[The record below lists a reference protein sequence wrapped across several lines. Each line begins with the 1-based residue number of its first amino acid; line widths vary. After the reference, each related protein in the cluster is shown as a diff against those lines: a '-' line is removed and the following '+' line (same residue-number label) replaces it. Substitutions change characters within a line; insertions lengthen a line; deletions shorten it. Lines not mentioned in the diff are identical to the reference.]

1 MPFGSE
7 AQRAY
12 FNANRAKL
20 EAQGVNVDEWNSASE
35 GMKLPLRSRASAASA
50 KRTGKPKI
58 KPKRNAA
65 GYVPLTDLGM

>member
-1 MPFGSE
+1 MPFKSE

-35 GMKLPLRSRASAASA
+35 GLNLPARI
-50 KRTGKPKI
+50 KPKG
-58 KPKRNAA
+58 KLRPKRNAA

>member
-1 MPFGSE
+1 MPYKSQ
-7 AQRAY
+7 AQEDY

-35 GMKLPLRSRASAASA
+35 GMKLPQ
-50 KRTGKPKI
+50 RTGKPKI
-58 KPKRNAA
+58 KARRNAA

>member
-1 MPFGSE
+1 MPYKSQ
-7 AQRAY
+7 AQQAY

-35 GMKLPLRSRASAASA
+35 GMKLPNRIGKPKAKA
-50 KRTGKPKI
+50 KRT
-58 KPKRNAA
+58 AA

>member
-1 MPFGSE
+1 MPYKSQ
-7 AQRAY
+7 AQQAY
-12 FNANRAKL
+12 FNANRDKL

-35 GMKLPLRSRASAASA
+35 GAKLPMRIKPNPSR
-50 KRTGKPKI
+50 RPQGKP